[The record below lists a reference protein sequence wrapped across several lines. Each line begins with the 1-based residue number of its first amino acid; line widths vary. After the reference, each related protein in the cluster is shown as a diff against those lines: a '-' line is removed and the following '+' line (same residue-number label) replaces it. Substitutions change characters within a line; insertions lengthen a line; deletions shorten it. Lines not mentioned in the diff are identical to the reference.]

1 MQKTSWK
8 REQKY
13 KKRLHGQKAGI
24 SILVALIIISLAEV
38 VFRAVALREII
49 FTAPNFGKP
58 LAAIVLCA
66 FIIIMTIKGK
76 DRICSIC
83 YGAWLGCFAL
93 DQLFGLPGMI
103 LYPCY
108 WCAFCRM
115 YEWWNYPQ
123 SYFSPSSHTT
133 APRHCSRKPI
143 FPSKIH
149 NGAREISLL
158 AR

>member
-1 MQKTSWK
+1 MYCVKIFYAKNKLKK
-8 REQKY
+8 RTKIQ
-13 KKRLHGQKAGI
+13 KRLHGQKAGI

-38 VFRAVALREII
+38 VFRAVALCEII
-49 FTAPNFGKP
+49 FTAPNFGKQ

-115 YEWWNYPQ
+115 YE
-123 SYFSPSSHTT
+123 
-133 APRHCSRKPI
+133 
-143 FPSKIH
+143 
-149 NGAREISLL
+149 
-158 AR
+158 